1 MAEDAF
7 AVARRGRRR
16 ANASAPRSKRIVL
29 RVTESEDAML
39 RSLADAQGVTVQA
52 LLMRAALAGGSEE
65 AARLEQLREE
75 LAGARF
81 RLATVANNVN
91 QLAHQANSFDL
102 SGGTPVTGEEVFA
115 VAASVREAMARID
128 AVTGRV
134 EQ

>member
-16 ANASAPRSKRIVL
+16 ANASEPRSRRVVL
-29 RVTESEDAML
+29 RLSESEHQMLTAM
-39 RSLADAQGVTVQA
+39 AATQGVTVQA
-52 LLMRAALAGGSEE
+52 VLMRAALTGGSD
-65 AARLEQLREE
+65 AAAGVEQLREE

-102 SGGTPVTGEEVFA
+102 SGGTPVTGEEVAA
-115 VAASVREAMARID
+115 VTESVREVIARID

-134 EQ
+134 KQ